1 MTSSLIIKSKLNDKY
16 FLNYSFLFKYNYNK
30 FNIINQNLLY
40 NFIFK
45 NPVNELKERNIN
57 FKYSFDE
64 QIYANIL
71 LKTISTRTQFV
82 NTQHFI
88 INNYINNNKSLIIT
102 NIISIIVN
110 THLLNNNSID
120 TIFLFDINLA
130 KNNPH
135 INYPVVITSNYKNVK
150 INGTLYSALNKDVF
164 KQFLINLKN
173 NNEYNNISIPK
184 TKYDF
189 ISCHVGY
196 IFILTLIA
204 SYKMTLTI
212 PTIISS
218 IAIALKNIAKNGTLL
233 LFWSIVNVN
242 IPVIKKIL
250 SLLAYGFK
258 NVEIIDN
265 DINQNLLI
273 GVPEY
278 YIKCSGYK
286 DNISHE
292 LINKLIDIAIET
304 IDNIY
309 SVYDILD
316 YYEDYTEKNPNH
328 SLFYNKNEEKFK
340 NYNIKKTKKT
350 SQNSQTSSKTKT
362 SNTRKSLTRKS
373 NHKDKKSI
381 TPIYYIE
388 DINIP
393 ELDKIM
399 QDSHLQF
406 KVANLSN
413 KLETIFVGYFE
424 MVNNLIVTAI
434 AKDKKGNMYVKKE
447 AMLQKDITNITK
459 LINMFEYNKLPYNKH
474 ALKVLLNKKNEILS
488 HFYSLDNPVNI
499 KLIQYDDKISKYLN
513 INALNN
519 FVSYESLQK
528 PYDLDILN
536 DYYNRIK
543 LPFQVKNKLLED
555 IPNQINVNKEKAS
568 YAGYDF
574 SINLCNY
581 LNDKNKKLPIKINN
595 TFLKI
600 WEILSQFNLIPNTIE
615 KQSLKVLYLDEFSGQ
630 IITCINHWLETK
642 CHKFNM
648 ENYEWMANTINPFNY
663 KNINLNKD
671 KWINYEFNNV
681 FHKKLIKD
689 NYKKWLWGEDNTGIL
704 TNVENIKS
712 IVSDINTK
720 WNIKSGLYLKPQT
733 NSKSS
738 SHKKTKKNINNNI
751 YMQKSNDKSDATGDT
766 STENKSKLDLIIS
779 DGSLDFNPNINTLNN
794 QKLELSKVISIIAT
808 SSVGSACCSK
818 HFIPSKTTD
827 GFEDNANDNTS
838 ESTNFFIGY
847 LYLYYIMFDSVSLYK
862 PNSSESD
869 SREFYVIGKGFKG
882 ITEQELTNLYNIL
895 DYYVFNSSI
904 IEKEKIPITFVYQI
918 NNFLEDMS
926 AINILSVE
934 KQNLLLTCFQQ
945 LYVKN
950 SHNDNHSDKKQ
961 SSKANKIL
969 KCDNF
974 FNKKKIDTISIPQY
988 REWIKIFNFE

>member
-1 MTSSLIIKSKLNDKY
+1 MINNFSKLKLTDYY
-16 FLNYSFLFKYNYNK
+16 FLKYNYLFKYNYTKFDLINYNIIFNYVVKKTNK
-30 FNIINQNLLY
+30 FCNINYKLNVINYLHILVSNIPKNEISNYFILGNNFNHYIIN
-40 NFIFK
+40 
-45 NPVNELKERNIN
+45 
-57 FKYSFDE
+57 KY
-64 QIYANIL
+64 Y
-71 LKTISTRTQFV
+71 
-82 NTQHFI
+82 
-88 INNYINNNKSLIIT
+88 
-102 NIISIIVN
+102 
-110 THLLNNNSID
+110 NNNS
-120 TIFLFDINLA
+120 FLIISPTTSIVDNINLFI
-130 KNNPH
+130 KNNKIDFILSYNESLSDDKI
-135 INYPVVITSNYKNVK
+135 INSMNKFKTFLSHNN
-150 INGTLYSALNKDVF
+150 NLYASYNLNIY
-164 KQFLINLKN
+164 KQFLKNLKN
-173 NNEYNNISIPK
+173 NNEENNILIPK
-184 TKYDF
+184 KKYNF
-189 ISCHVGY
+189 ISCHINYRYGISLVS
-196 IFILTLIA
+196 
-204 SYKMTLTI
+204 SYKMSLAI
-212 PTIISS
+212 PNI
-218 IAIALKNIAKNGTLL
+218 IAIIAISLKNIDKNGTILIFL
-233 LFWSIVNVN
+233 TIVNIH
-242 IPVIKKIL
+242 IPIIKKIL
-250 SLLAYGFK
+250 SLLSYGFK

-265 DINQNLLI
+265 DIHQNLLI
-273 GVPEY
+273 GVPDY

-286 DNISHE
+286 DNISHV
-292 LINKLIDIAIET
+292 LINKLLDIAIET
-304 IDNIY
+304 IEYTYNIC
-309 SVYDILD
+309 DILD

-328 SLFYNKNEEKFK
+328 SLFYNKTEKEFK

-350 SQNSQTSSKTKT
+350 SQTSSKTKT
-362 SNTRKSLTRKS
+362 SNTRKLSSRKSLTRKS
-373 NHKDKKSI
+373 NNKVKKPI

-447 AMLQKDITNITK
+447 AILQKDITNITK

-474 ALKVLLNKKNEILS
+474 ALKILLNKKNEILS

-499 KLIQYDDKISKYLN
+499 KLIQYDDKTSKYLN

-519 FVSYESLQK
+519 FVSYEYLQK

-555 IPNQINVNKEKAS
+555 IPNQINVNKDKSS

-574 SINLCNY
+574 SINLCDY
-581 LNDKNKKLPIKINN
+581 LNDKNKKLPININN

-704 TNVENIKS
+704 TNIDNIKS

-720 WNIKSGLYLKPQT
+720 WNIKSGLYLKPQS

-751 YMQKSNDKSDATGDT
+751 YMQKSNNDNGDNGDT
-766 STENKSKLDLIIS
+766 INTTTENKSKLDLIIS

-794 QKLELSKVISIIAT
+794 QKLELSKVISIIAM

-882 ITEQELTNLYNIL
+882 ITDQELTNLYNIL

-926 AINILSVE
+926 TINILSVE

-945 LYVKN
+945 LYVK
-950 SHNDNHSDKKQ
+950 DNDKKQ
-961 SSKANKIL
+961 STKANKIL

>member
-1 MTSSLIIKSKLNDKY
+1 MNKIIINKINDKY
-16 FLNYSFLFKYNYNK
+16 FKNYKYLFNYTFLK
-30 FNIINQNLLY
+30 FNYINKILLY
-40 NFIFK
+40 NFIW
-45 NPVNELKERNIN
+45 N
-57 FKYSFDE
+57 FKDNTYFVCKYNFPNYINKYYD
-64 QIYANIL
+64 NII
-71 LKTISTRTQFV
+71 LKSRIIHKYNIKKIQEKYESI
-82 NTQHFI
+82 I
-88 INNYINNNKSLIIT
+88 INNIKKNKILIIT
-102 NIISIIVN
+102 NTYIILIE
-110 THLLNNNSID
+110 LNNFKNTYFDIIFFCNGDFTTNEIIYKIQKHKFLNISYSSID
-120 TIFLFDINLA
+120 PII
-130 KNNPH
+130 
-135 INYPVVITSNYKNVK
+135 Y
-150 INGTLYSALNKDVF
+150 

-173 NNEYNNISIPK
+173 NNEENDVSIPK
-184 TKYDF
+184 TKYDLV
-189 ISCHVGY
+189 SCHIGY
-196 IFILTLIA
+196 ISGLSLSA
-204 SYKMTLTI
+204 SYNMTLQIPHMISTI
-212 PTIISS
+212 AMSLKTIE
-218 IAIALKNIAKNGTLL
+218 KNGTLL
-233 LFWSIVNVN
+233 LFWSIVNIN

-265 DINQNLLI
+265 DINQNLFI

-286 DNISHE
+286 DNISNN
-292 LINKLIDIAIET
+292 LINELLDIAINTFEKT
-304 IDNIY
+304 Y
-309 SVYDILD
+309 LVCDILD

-328 SLFYNKNEEKFK
+328 SLFYNKNEEEFK

-350 SQNSQTSSKTKT
+350 LQNSQTSSKTKN

-373 NHKDKKSI
+373 SLSKSYSRKSSYIKPI

-399 QDSHLQF
+399 QDSQLQF
-406 KVANLSN
+406 KVANLLN

-447 AMLQKDITNITK
+447 AILQKDITNITK
-459 LINMFEYNKLPYNKH
+459 LINMFEYNNLPYNKH
-474 ALKVLLNKKNEILS
+474 ALKVLLNKKDEILS

-499 KLIQYDDKISKYLN
+499 KLIQYDDKTSKYLN

-536 DYYNRIK
+536 DYYNRIN

-555 IPNQINVNKEKAS
+555 IPNQINVNKDKSS
-568 YAGYDF
+568 YTGYDF

-681 FHKKLIKD
+681 FHNKLIKN

-720 WNIKSGLYLKPQT
+720 WNIKSGQHLKSYLKPQS
-733 NSKSS
+733 NSKSTI
-738 SHKKTKKNINNNI
+738 HKKTKKNINT
-751 YMQKSNDKSDATGDT
+751 Q
-766 STENKSKLDLIIS
+766 
-779 DGSLDFNPNINTLNN
+779 INT
-794 QKLELSKVISIIAT
+794 
-808 SSVGSACCSK
+808 
-818 HFIPSKTTD
+818 
-827 GFEDNANDNTS
+827 
-838 ESTNFFIGY
+838 
-847 LYLYYIMFDSVSLYK
+847 
-862 PNSSESD
+862 
-869 SREFYVIGKGFKG
+869 
-882 ITEQELTNLYNIL
+882 
-895 DYYVFNSSI
+895 
-904 IEKEKIPITFVYQI
+904 QI
-918 NNFLEDMS
+918 N
-926 AINILSVE
+926 
-934 KQNLLLTCFQQ
+934 K
-945 LYVKN
+945 
-950 SHNDNHSDKKQ
+950 
-961 SSKANKIL
+961 
-969 KCDNF
+969 
-974 FNKKKIDTISIPQY
+974 
-988 REWIKIFNFE
+988 R